1 MAADQQRAG
10 LQLPALTGSR
20 RLRSARFTKKQK
32 HTSIANARH
41 WYASILIF
49 SRKKNKLN
57 EGEPSSFDGEEPC
70 AHLSQ
75 NHIKWHSFKVLCCV
89 QAVHPLYLC
98 DRNQLRSP
106 HFAYSVGAS
115 SIATSVDGSA
125 AMVSVD
131 ADEGRNSPGLQYFSI
146 LCVIF
151 GNNCISPKFSVK

>member
-98 DRNQLRSP
+98 DRKQLRSP
-106 HFAYSVGAS
+106 PTLLTRWARVPSPRQLTVPPLWCRLTRMKGETALDC
-115 SIATSVDGSA
+115 SIF
-125 AMVSVD
+125 
-131 ADEGRNSPGLQYFSI
+131 QYFA
-146 LCVIF
+146 
-151 GNNCISPKFSVK
+151 